1 MVPKSLRV
9 NYNFKTSKNRGTKSL
24 SWDALPLDF
33 RSTQFKLWDSLYN
46 NLSYASFTA
55 AQINLA

>member
-9 NYNFKTSKNRGTKSL
+9 NYNFKTSKNRGTL